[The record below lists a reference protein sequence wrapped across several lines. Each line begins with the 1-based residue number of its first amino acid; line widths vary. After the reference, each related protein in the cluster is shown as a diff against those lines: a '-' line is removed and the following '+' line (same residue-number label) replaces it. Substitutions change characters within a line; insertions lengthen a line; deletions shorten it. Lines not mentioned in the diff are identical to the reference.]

1 MSKTKEPAFKTGLT
15 VMTRGVADR
24 IETDASF
31 AAFVTESLSRYL
43 NHDWGDLSKD
53 DARANDDAVANGDD
67 RILAAYKREGFPA
80 DKIWIITEW
89 DRSSTT
95 VLFPDEY

>member
-1 MSKTKEPAFKTGLT
+1 MKTTFKTGIT

-24 IETDASF
+24 MEADAQF
-31 AAFVTESLSRYL
+31 AGFVTNCFGRYL
-43 NHDWGDLSKD
+43 NCDWGDLDKD
-53 DARANDDAVANGDD
+53 DARCNDEAVADGND
-67 RILAAYKREGFPA
+67 RILAAYKREGHPE

-89 DRSSTT
+89 DRSATT